1 MFPIDSLDNDL
12 PGVDG
17 YTAASIPLHD
27 QFTGGGDVHRHSCLL
42 LTVPEET
49 HAAVQGD
56 TEEFILVKNLLEGA
70 ACLGVQQQGFQL
82 LQDGAQYGG
91 AWERASGFDPQGG
104 GLFRQFRGEGFRI
117 GIDPN
122 AQDHVFH
129 PINFR
134 SHLGQNAAD
143 LAASNDH
150 VVRPL
155 ELSRTSGH
163 RADAPADRN
172 AGQKGDAADFRR
184 DQAWPQQNA
193 EPNPRARWG
202 FPCAAQTSFAAR
214 LPFREE
220 HTAVRCAALRLPFGL
235 FVGGIYLLQRN
246 DVFADCPRM

>member
-91 AWERASGFDPQGG
+91 ARGRASGFDPQGG
-104 GLFRQFRGEGFRI
+104 GLFRQFRGQLI
-117 GIDPN
+117 
-122 AQDHVFH
+122 
-129 PINFR
+129 
-134 SHLGQNAAD
+134 
-143 LAASNDH
+143 
-150 VVRPL
+150 
-155 ELSRTSGH
+155 
-163 RADAPADRN
+163 
-172 AGQKGDAADFRR
+172 
-184 DQAWPQQNA
+184 
-193 EPNPRARWG
+193 
-202 FPCAAQTSFAAR
+202 
-214 LPFREE
+214 
-220 HTAVRCAALRLPFGL
+220 
-235 FVGGIYLLQRN
+235 
-246 DVFADCPRM
+246 